1 VRVVI
6 DTNILL
12 VSLKR
17 SSENR
22 PIFQGLLD
30 SKYYLV
36 ITNEILS
43 EYLEIISKKTNRE
56 IANNLGD
63 LLTRLTN
70 IEKIETYYN
79 WLLITEDPDD
89 NKFVDAAVAGNTDY
103 IVTNDR
109 HFKVLKDIE
118 FPSVN
123 ICSSKEFLEIL
134 GEL

>member
-1 VRVVI
+1 MRVVI

-17 SSENR
+17 GSTNR
-22 PIFQGLLD
+22 PIFEGLLND
-30 SKYYLV
+30 KYHLV

-43 EYLEIISKKTNRE
+43 EYLEIIGEKTNKE
-56 IANNLGD
+56 IASNLGD

-70 IEKIETYYN
+70 IDKIETYYN

-89 NKFVDAAVAGNTDY
+89 DKFVDAAIAGNTDY

-109 HFKVLKDIE
+109 HFRILKGIE
-118 FPSVN
+118 FPKVN

-134 GEL
+134 DEL

>member
-1 VRVVI
+1 MRVVI